1 MTNPDQESL
10 QKQSLKRLLTV
21 RETKVLQAIANGCNN
36 AQVSRNLNIS
46 LETVKS
52 HVKSIMQK
60 LQAQDRTQALI
71 IALQAGIVS
80 FPD

>member
-1 MTNPDQESL
+1 MAATT
-10 QKQSLKRLLTV
+10 LT
-21 RETKVLQAIANGCNN
+21 
-36 AQVSRNLNIS
+36 SRNLNIS
-46 LETVKS
+46 LEAVKS

-60 LQAQDRTQALI
+60 LQAQDRTQAVI